1 VLQSY
6 LQSEASNFKTPTHCQ
21 NPSSLSPIDDETHMF
36 YLSLFIIF
44 LPSKIH
50 DVVEQ
55 LLGLL
60 MVFVN
65 GVWLT
70 EHANEL
76 GYQSEYVFVDI
87 INI

>member
-1 VLQSY
+1 
-6 LQSEASNFKTPTHCQ
+6 
-21 NPSSLSPIDDETHMF
+21 MF
-36 YLSLFIIF
+36 YLSLFVIF
-44 LPSKIH
+44 LPSKIR